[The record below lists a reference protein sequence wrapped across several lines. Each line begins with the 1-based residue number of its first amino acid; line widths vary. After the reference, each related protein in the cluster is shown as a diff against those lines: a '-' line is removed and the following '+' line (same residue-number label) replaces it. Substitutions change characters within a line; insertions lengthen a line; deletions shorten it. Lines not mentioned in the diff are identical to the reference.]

1 MQIKRFRG
9 ASVKEALAMV
19 KKEFGSEALIVE
31 TKTLGKGLSEVVAA
45 IDRDEPAAPPRQQQP
60 AGVSAD
66 YLLGEMQEIKEL
78 LVSMAGS
85 GGGEGDAFRVFRKE
99 LQKNGLDGALVMR
112 LLARA
117 RAVEGRRHGEG
128 GAGKGAADLAGLRK
142 AVRRELGRTISVTD
156 PLKDARVISFIGPTG
171 AGKTTTVAKLAAMAK
186 LGHKKKVALLTM
198 DTFRIGAPDQILKYA
213 KMMEAPAGIAS
224 TVDEAEVFLR
234 RNQGADLVLIDTQ
247 GTSPGKEGHI
257 RELQALASRLDGLR
271 FNLVLSVRDR
281 DESLYESI
289 KGLGPL
295 PVDSL
300 TFTRL
305 DEAGTFGQ
313 MLGVSVRAK
322 RPIGFLGTGQKVP
335 GDLVEATVEKVLGYL
350 MPG

>member
-9 ASVKEALAMV
+9 PSVKEALAMV

-31 TKTLGKGLSEVVAA
+31 TKTLGKGVSEVVAA
-45 IDRDEPAAPPRQQQP
+45 IDRDEPVAASQQQS

-66 YLLGEMQEIKEL
+66 YLLNEMQEIKEL
-78 LVSMAGS
+78 LVSMAGN
-85 GGGEGDAFRVFRKE
+85 GEGEGDALRVFRKE

-117 RAVEGRRHGEG
+117 RAEEGRRN
-128 GAGKGAADLAGLRK
+128 GAGAVRNGGTEMAGLRK
-142 AVRRELGRTISVTD
+142 AVRRELGRTISVKD

-186 LGHKKKVALLTM
+186 LGQKKKVALLTM

-213 KMMEAPAGIAS
+213 KMMDAPVGVAS
-224 TVDEAEVFLR
+224 TVDEAAEFMKK
-234 RNQGADLVLIDTQ
+234 QAGADLVLIDT
-247 GTSPGKEGHI
+247 PGSNPRMDSHV
-257 RELQALASRLDGLR
+257 RDLQALAGRVPGLK

-281 DESLYESI
+281 DDSLYESI

-305 DEAGTFGQ
+305 DEAGSFGQ

-322 RPIGFLGTGQKVP
+322 RPIGLLGTGQKVP